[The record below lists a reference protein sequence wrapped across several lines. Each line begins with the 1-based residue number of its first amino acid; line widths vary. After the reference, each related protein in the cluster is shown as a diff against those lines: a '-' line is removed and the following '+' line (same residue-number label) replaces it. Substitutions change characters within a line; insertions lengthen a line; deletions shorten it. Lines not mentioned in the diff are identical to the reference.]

1 MTNNVLRTAVGY
13 IRVSTRDQADSGLSL
28 TAQRD
33 KCEVWAKLNDLDL
46 VEIIEDAG
54 YSAKSLDRPG
64 MKRLL
69 ALVRGRRVGVVIV
82 AKLDRITRSVA
93 DLGRLI
99 ELFKKYGVE
108 FASVADN
115 LDTSTASGRLLV
127 NMLASI
133 SQWEREIIG
142 ERTSESLAVLRSN
155 GRRISRYAPYGY
167 RLNGNNWIEDEHEQ
181 DAICIMQRLRG
192 EGLSLRKIA
201 ASLGEQGFLSRSG
214 SVLSCSTIRS
224 TLIRCLD
231 GGR

>member
-1 MTNNVLRTAVGY
+1 MPNNVLRTAVAY
-13 IRVSTRDQADSGLSL
+13 IRVSTRDQAESGLSL
-28 TAQRD
+28 TAQRE
-33 KCEVWAKLNDLDL
+33 KIEVWAKLHGLDL
-46 VEIIEDAG
+46 VEVIADAG
-54 YSAKSLDRPG
+54 HSAKSLDRPG

-69 ALVRGRRVGVVIV
+69 ALVRGRKVGVVIT

-99 ELFKKYGVE
+99 ELFQRSGVE

-127 NMLASI
+127 NMLASV

-181 DAICIMQRLRG
+181 QAICIMQRLRG

-214 SVLSCSTIRS
+214 SVLSCSTVRS
-224 TLIRCLD
+224 AIMRCVGS
-231 GGR
+231 GG